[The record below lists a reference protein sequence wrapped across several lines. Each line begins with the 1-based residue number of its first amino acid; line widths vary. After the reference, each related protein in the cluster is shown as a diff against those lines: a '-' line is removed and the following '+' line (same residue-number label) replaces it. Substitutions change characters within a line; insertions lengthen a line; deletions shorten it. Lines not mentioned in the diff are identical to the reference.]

1 MLQLF
6 KNTSY
11 DIVNKRRFTFILSLV
26 LIVLGL
32 VSLFVR
38 GLNYGID
45 FSGGAKMQV
54 EFSQTITAE
63 ELRAKFTEKN
73 LRNPEI
79 KSSGNNEYMIT
90 LNPENLDDAEII
102 LAEAL
107 EGTDYNLL
115 QMDKIGPK
123 IGRELRANSLKAVGI
138 ALLLVLIYITVR
150 FEFRFAV
157 GAVVALAHDVLIT
170 LGLFSIFQWEISM
183 PVLAAFLTI
192 VGYSLNDTIVIFDRI
207 REDLKV
213 HKGKP
218 ITDIINYS
226 INESLSRTVIT
237 SVTTFLV
244 VVILALFGGQV
255 LFGFS
260 IAMVIGVIV
269 GTYSSMFIAAPILV
283 VWGHR
288 FKEKEKPEEK
298 KK

>member
-1 MLQLF
+1 VLQLF